1 MSLGEV
7 RKYISGYEGLYS
19 VTTDGRV
26 YSHPRMRIS
35 GHKINGK
42 YLARTPSEKG
52 YLRVNL
58 FKDGSYKTFK
68 IHRLVAETFIPNPNG
83 KPEVNHLDGDKSNN
97 RVENLEWSTSLENL
111 RHAFQVGLKTTKG
124 ASNPRAK
131 LTNLQVKDILSAT
144 GLSQRALAKRYGVSQ
159 AQISS
164 IRQGKSWAHLN
175 EGDLV

>member
-1 MSLGEV
+1 MSLGET

-42 YLARTPSEKG
+42 YLTQSPDERG

-58 FKDGSYKTFK
+58 FKDGSYKTVK
-68 IHRLVAETFIPNPNG
+68 IHRLVAEAFIPNPDR

-97 RVENLEWSTSLENL
+97 RVENLEWSTGLENL
-111 RHAFQVGLKTTKG
+111 RHAFQIGLKTNKG

-131 LTNLQVKDILSAT
+131 LTSLQVKDILSAT
-144 GLSQRALAKRYGVSQ
+144 GLSQRALAKLYGVSQ
-159 AQISS
+159 AQICT

-175 EGDLV
+175 EGGLV